1 MKTCKKKIALGLS
14 LVLVTASIAV
24 PSTESQAAKM
34 KLNRSSATITVG
46 KKVTLKVRGTK
57 KKVKWSSNKKT
68 IATVTRKGKVTAQK
82 PGTAVITAKIG
93 KKKYKCKVKV
103 WQKTTKKPTK
113 TNTEP
118 NPIGT
123 RVNPADPRI
132 GITLDTTGGT
142 VYFKLTE
149 TLKGQEAENR
159 LLQMNQSLEEIKQ
172 GEYEHTGT
180 TLVLFVYDVQAV
192 NGFAAYPLYGLDII
206 NSYTLY
212 DRTCSKNIKNIES
225 FYLSEGYEAMIPTN
239 LNLYTGASSKMYE
252 ALWIPNEMTSFS
264 NQIYTKNLT
273 PYWVRYQF

>member
-1 MKTCKKKIALGLS
+1 M
-14 LVLVTASIAV
+14 
-24 PSTESQAAKM
+24 
-34 KLNRSSATITVG
+34 
-46 KKVTLKVRGTK
+46 
-57 KKVKWSSNKKT
+57 
-68 IATVTRKGKVTAQK
+68 
-82 PGTAVITAKIG
+82 ITAKIG

-113 TNTEP
+113 TNTEL

-192 NGFAAYPLYGLDII
+192 NGFAAYPLNGLDII

-212 DRTCSKNIKNIES
+212 DGTCSKNIKNIES

-252 ALWIPNEMTSFS
+252 ALWVPDEMTSFS
-264 NQIYTKNLT
+264 NQLYTRKLT

>member
-1 MKTCKKKIALGLS
+1 M
-14 LVLVTASIAV
+14 
-24 PSTESQAAKM
+24 
-34 KLNRSSATITVG
+34 
-46 KKVTLKVRGTK
+46 
-57 KKVKWSSNKKT
+57 
-68 IATVTRKGKVTAQK
+68 
-82 PGTAVITAKIG
+82 ITAKIG

-123 RVNPADPRI
+123 RVNPADPRT

-172 GEYEHTGT
+172 GEYEYTGT

-192 NGFAAYPLYGLDII
+192 NGFAAYPLNGLDII

-212 DRTCSKNIKNIES
+212 DGTCSKNIKNIES

-252 ALWIPNEMTSFS
+252 ALWVPDEMTSFS
-264 NQIYTKNLT
+264 NQLYTRKLT

>member
-1 MKTCKKKIALGLS
+1 MKKLLTRLFIAMLILTFTPTMNTQAKAKI
-14 LVLVTASIAV
+14 
-24 PSTESQAAKM
+24 
-34 KLNRSSATITVG
+34 KLNKTKISLQRG
-46 KKVTLKVRGTK
+46 KTYTLKVKGTK

-68 IATVTRKGKVTAQK
+68 IATVTRKGKVTAKKQ
-82 PGTAVITAKIG
+82 GTAVITAKIG

-103 WQKTTKKPTK
+103 WQKTTKKSAK
-113 TNTEP
+113 TN
-118 NPIGT
+118 
-123 RVNPADPRI
+123 
-132 GITLDTTGGT
+132 
-142 VYFKLTE
+142 TE

-192 NGFAAYPLYGLDII
+192 NGFAAYPLNGLDII

-212 DRTCSKNIKNIES
+212 DGTCSKNIKNIES

-252 ALWIPNEMTSFS
+252 ALWVPDEMTSFS
-264 NQIYTKNLT
+264 NQLYTRKLT

>member
-1 MKTCKKKIALGLS
+1 MKGGNTYEKI
-14 LVLVTASIAV
+14 THKAV
-24 PSTESQAAKM
+24 HCNADIDIYSNNEHSGKGKDQIEQNKDFFTKRENLHLESKRN
-34 KLNRSSATITVG
+34 KEKS
-46 KKVTLKVRGTK
+46 KV
-57 KKVKWSSNKKT
+57 VKQQENDRNCNKK
-68 IATVTRKGKVTAQK
+68 RKSYS
-82 PGTAVITAKIG
+82 P
-93 KKKYKCKVKV
+93 
-103 WQKTTKKPTK
+103 KKPTK
-113 TNTEP
+113 TNTEL

-123 RVNPADPRI
+123 RVKPADPRI

-192 NGFAAYPLYGLDII
+192 NGFAAYPLNGLDII

-212 DRTCSKNIKNIES
+212 DGTCSKNIKNIES

-252 ALWIPNEMTSFS
+252 ALWVPDEMTSFS
-264 NQIYTKNLT
+264 NQLYTRKLT

>member
-1 MKTCKKKIALGLS
+1 MKKLLTRLFIAMLILTFTPTMNTQAKAKI
-14 LVLVTASIAV
+14 
-24 PSTESQAAKM
+24 
-34 KLNRSSATITVG
+34 KLNKTKISLQRG
-46 KKVTLKVRGTK
+46 KTYTLKVKGTK

-68 IATVTRKGKVTAQK
+68 IATVTRKGKVTAKKQ
-82 PGTAVITAKIG
+82 AVITAKIG

-113 TNTEP
+113 TNTES

-192 NGFAAYPLYGLDII
+192 NGFAAYPLNGLDII

-212 DRTCSKNIKNIES
+212 DGTCSKNIKNIES

-252 ALWIPNEMTSFS
+252 ALWVPDEMTSFS
-264 NQIYTKNLT
+264 NQLYTRKLT